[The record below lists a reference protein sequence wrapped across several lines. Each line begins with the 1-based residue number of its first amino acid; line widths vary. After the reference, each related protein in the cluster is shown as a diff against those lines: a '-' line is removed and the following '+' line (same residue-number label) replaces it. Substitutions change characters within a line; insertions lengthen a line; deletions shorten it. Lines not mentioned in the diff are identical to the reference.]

1 MESVSEKSPDAFRT
15 ISEAASDLGVPQH
28 VLRFWE
34 TRFSQIKPMK
44 RGGGRRY
51 YRPHDVDLLRGIR
64 FLLYDRGYTIKGVQR
79 ILKEQGVRFVQS
91 VWRSDIAEADSASEA
106 EGALAP
112 RPVKSVAAV
121 AKPTPAEAVAPLQPA
136 APQAVEMQV
145 RAAPPPKPECATP
158 VVTIPPQDAPALSP
172 KDVSILKSALDTLR
186 DCRDGLEAARAAA
199 DS

>member
-1 MESVSEKSPDAFRT
+1 MEGVSEKSPDAFRT

-51 YRPHDVDLLRGIR
+51 YRPQDVDLLRGIR

-91 VWRSDIAEADSASEA
+91 VWRADAPPVDSGRDAEEAMARQSANVVRMREEPLPPERA
-106 EGALAP
+106 AP
-112 RPVKSVAAV
+112 APVA
-121 AKPTPAEAVAPLQPA
+121 PCPAEAPV
-136 APQAVEMQV
+136 V
-145 RAAPPPKPECATP
+145 AAPPPASNATP

-172 KDVSILKSALDTLR
+172 EDVTILKSALESLR
-186 DCRDGLEAARAAA
+186 DCRDGLEAARNSAEG
-199 DS
+199 